1 MPRTPSW
8 DELGYAA
15 AQAANEKLR
24 LDGERDRQT
33 RTNDTLGEI
42 RDLLR
47 EILTELKN
55 RG

>member
-15 AQAANEKLR
+15 AKEANDRLR
-24 LDGERDRQT
+24 RDGEAKRQLL
-33 RTNDTLGEI
+33 TNESLVEI
-42 RDLLR
+42 RDLLKD
-47 EILTELKN
+47 ILTELKK